1 MSSLRSHRQSTMNM
15 SRFSK
20 FVKLAAAAALVA
32 ACTPAAKIDGVVES
46 APSSEVIVKLL
57 DVNRYEV
64 LDTVKTDASGR
75 FSYKVDVEKGQPEFM
90 YIFYK
95 DTKIASLL
103 LESGDAVMVTS
114 DTLGFYEVEGSDECV
129 KLAQV
134 ENDHAATMGR
144 LGAISSRIEKA
155 TDPEVVSALAK
166 DMTREYVQYYR
177 NSVKYVLENS
187 KSLTSVPVLY
197 QNFGADL
204 PVFAQSTDAL
214 HFRTVADS
222 LETVYPESKYVKA
235 LRKEAE
241 RRSGYLELQ
250 AKLANAEE
258 IGYPDIELPDINA
271 RKIKLSEVDAKVI
284 MVYFWS
290 ATDANQKMFNLDVLK
305 SLYDDYHK
313 RGFEIYQVALDPDK
327 ASWAQVVKQQNLPWI
342 NVCDGLGGNSPYVL
356 TYNLAGLPS
365 AYIICDG
372 DLVDGQVV
380 DEKSLRKLIDKLLK

>member
-134 ENDHAATMGR
+134 ENDHAAIMGR